1 MSGFRVFLDGRD
13 VTDYVRAVELR
24 PIRQRL
30 PYYRP
35 QFTLDIS
42 DRAAL
47 NAARQMITNW
57 RLKEVDE

>member
-1 MSGFRVFLDGRD
+1 MSGFRVYLDDQD
-13 VTDYVRAVELR
+13 VTDYVRSVELR
-24 PIRQRL
+24 PIRQPL

-47 NAARQMITNW
+47 DAARQMITNW
-57 RLKEVDE
+57 RRKEITE